1 MGEWKS
7 CAGRVYRGAW
17 VTPFPCK
24 KNATI
29 EEGGKWWCKQ
39 HAPSLAAERI
49 EKRNAEW
56 RRKREAERA
65 AASRKDAIAS
75 AERAV
80 IEAGDKAT
88 QGHHLVGWGT
98 EAVHSSWS
106 SQAPKESTI
115 VTAPAPPFAF
125 GKSVAAFDERGNAD
139 FYAHAANARSA
150 LKAHLAA
157 VARLVEAASKL
168 VRSYDDVIWD
178 DEPPI
183 LTKRVDAIRAALK
196 EVTS

>member
-80 IEAGDKAT
+80 IEAVVRARRKWGRIPVEDLR
-88 QGHHLVGWGT
+88 HVG
-98 EAVHSSWS
+98 V
-106 SQAPKESTI
+106 
-115 VTAPAPPFAF
+115 
-125 GKSVAAFDERGNAD
+125 DED
-139 FYAHAANARSA
+139 DLEIY
-150 LKAHLAA
+150 AA
-157 VARLVEAASKL
+157 VDALIAAREG
-168 VRSYDDVIWD
+168 R
-178 DEPPI
+178 
-183 LTKRVDAIRAALK
+183 
-196 EVTS
+196 

>member
-80 IEAGDKAT
+80 IEAAVDWT
-88 QGHHLVGWGT
+88 QNG
-98 EAVHSSWS
+98 
-106 SQAPKESTI
+106 
-115 VTAPAPPFAF
+115 
-125 GKSVAAFDERGNAD
+125 
-139 FYAHAANARSA
+139 
-150 LKAHLAA
+150 LAS
-157 VARLVEAASKL
+157 EQC
-168 VRSYDDVIWD
+168 
-178 DEPPI
+178 
-183 LTKRVDAIRAALK
+183 IRAAVDALIAAR
-196 EVTS
+196 EGR